1 MGASLTTSPAGSCD
15 RRRSARVEVATLAGV
30 VHMRLPPGRE
40 AVLLNL
46 SRDGACVEAGSRLL
60 PGRPVEVLLALPGWG
75 WRGRATV
82 TRCRISALA
91 IGNGVRY
98 EAALQFELPL
108 DPAGPAR
115 FLEAA
120 QEASLAGYTLPADT
134 RRQVSARAVTTRH
147 ECVRLREDA
156 ERR

>member
-1 MGASLTTSPAGSCD
+1 MGGSLTTGSAGSCD
-15 RRRSARVEVATLAGV
+15 RRRSARVEAATLAGV
-30 VHMRLPPGRE
+30 VRMRLPPGRD

-60 PGRPVEVLLALPGWG
+60 PGRPVEVVMALPGWG

-82 TRCRISALA
+82 TRCRVSALA
-91 IGNGVRY
+91 IGSGVRY

-108 DPAGPAR
+108 DPDGPAR
-115 FLEAA
+115 ILEAA
-120 QEASLAGYTLPADT
+120 QEASLTGYTLPIGT

-156 ERR
+156 ERC